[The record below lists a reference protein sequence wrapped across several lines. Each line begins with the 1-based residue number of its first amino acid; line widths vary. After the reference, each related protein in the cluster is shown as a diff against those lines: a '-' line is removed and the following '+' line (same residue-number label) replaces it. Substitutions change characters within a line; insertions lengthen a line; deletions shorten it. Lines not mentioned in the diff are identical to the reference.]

1 MNEKLSQFINQNYL
15 NLETFRKAGGSVK
28 TPVWF
33 VQDDEKLVVW
43 TEIGSG
49 KARRIRNN
57 GSVRIAPCKADGILV
72 GEWVSATALVD
83 DSASG
88 LEQLKRLMSK
98 KYGFMFAVF
107 GVMGRLRRSKYTRI
121 QIQIN

>member
-1 MNEKLSQFINQNYL
+1 MSALSQFEKQQYL
-15 NLETFRKAGGSVK
+15 NVETFRKNGNGVK

-33 VQDDEKLVVW
+33 VQDGEKLVVW

-57 GSVRIAPCKADGILV
+57 GSVRIAPSKADGTPI

-88 LEQLKRLMSK
+88 LEQLKTLMSK
-98 KYGFMFAVF
+98 KYGVMFAIF